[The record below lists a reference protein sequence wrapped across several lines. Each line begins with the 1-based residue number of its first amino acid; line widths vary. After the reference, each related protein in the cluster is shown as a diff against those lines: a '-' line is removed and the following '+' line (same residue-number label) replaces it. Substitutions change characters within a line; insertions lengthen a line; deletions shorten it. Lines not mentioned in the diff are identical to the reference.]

1 MIKAVIFD
9 LDNTLLDFI
18 KMKREAVNNALLSM
32 KEAGLELNIDKSYKK
47 VMSIYESEGWE
58 HQLVF
63 NKFLKDKIGYVDNKF
78 LAAAIVAYRR
88 GKEANLKAYP
98 NVHRTLNHLSLIHI

>member
-18 KMKREAVNNALLSM
+18 KMKREAVQNALLSM
-32 KEAGLELNIDKSYKK
+32 KEAGLELDLEQSYNE

-63 NKFLKDKIGYVDNKF
+63 NKFLNDKIG
-78 LAAAIVAYRR
+78 
-88 GKEANLKAYP
+88 
-98 NVHRTLNHLSLIHI
+98 

>member
-18 KMKREAVNNALLSM
+18 KMKREAVVNALLSM
-32 KEAGLELNIDKSYKK
+32 KEAGLELDIDKSYDK
-47 VMSIYESEGWE
+47 VMSMYESEGWE

-63 NKFLKDKIGYVDNKF
+63 NKFLMDEIGYVAVSYTH
-78 LAAAIVAYRR
+78 LT
-88 GKEANLKAYP
+88 LPTKA
-98 NVHRTLNHLSLIHI
+98 